1 MNAANVSVR
10 CNIISKT
17 RCLIV
22 ENLEATGLGQGIE
35 LKAWILISRRHP
47 GVSDTRHDNFNLSAN
62 ASAMTISGHF
72 FNCPSNKQLRDN

>member
-35 LKAWILISRRHP
+35 LKAWILISHRHH
-47 GVSDTRHDNFNLSAN
+47 GVSDTRHDNFNLAAN
-62 ASAMTISGHF
+62 TLAVT
-72 FNCPSNKQLRDN
+72 DNR